1 MSLFTNP
8 VVLTDGT
15 DTHSFSFRA
24 QLNDNKSVVGEWV
37 EPAAALSAKSSI
49 IVKHDESSASKRRLL
64 QRKVMLPLT
73 DPLESSMLTI
83 NFTVTH
89 HSEHAL
95 ADIEKQVNVVTDAI
109 AEGGF
114 VNNLL
119 QGLI

>member
-37 EPAAALSAKSSI
+37 EPAAVLSAKSSI

-89 HSEHAL
+89 HSEHVL
-95 ADIEKQVNVVTDAI
+95 ADIQKQVNVITDAI
-109 AEGGF
+109 AEVGF